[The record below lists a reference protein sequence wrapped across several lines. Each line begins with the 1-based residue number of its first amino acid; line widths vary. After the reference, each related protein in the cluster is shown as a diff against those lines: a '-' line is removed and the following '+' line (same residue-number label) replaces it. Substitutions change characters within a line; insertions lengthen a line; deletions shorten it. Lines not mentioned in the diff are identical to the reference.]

1 MLCIKKPPAYS
12 DPEENK
18 TYQKKTLCFPCLN
31 QTDPFTYNVQGYY
44 PDYLRVEAIV
54 VLTNN
59 PASLDYS
66 KVEVA
71 ADARRRV

>member
-12 DPEENK
+12 DSEENE
-18 TYQKKTLCFPCLN
+18 THPEISPLSFYLN
-31 QTDPFTYNVQGYY
+31 QTNSFSYNGYSHY

-54 VLTNN
+54 ILTNN